1 MTEEKKLLSNLELRR
16 LKYATKQR
24 VKLKE
29 SEVIEK
35 LKSFKEKI
43 HSDEVIKE
51 EDHWMNNKLKFHVD
65 SARAF
70 SHF

>member
-29 SEVIEK
+29 SEVFLFIS
-35 LKSFKEKI
+35 L
-43 HSDEVIKE
+43 
-51 EDHWMNNKLKFHVD
+51 N
-65 SARAF
+65 
-70 SHF
+70 